1 MTTVAISAWSAISPF
16 GYGRD
21 AFADG
26 VNGRVD
32 PSSPAGAEWS
42 VPDDRACLV
51 PDFDIRA
58 RLGKKGTRAMD
69 RLSALAVCT
78 AGQLI
83 TDAGLESLDETG
95 VVLGTTT
102 GSAQSI
108 MNLTRASLE
117 AEKPDHVEPASMPS
131 CVMNC
136 AAGQVA
142 IWHELR
148 GPNATIAAGR
158 ATGLNALNYA
168 RRLLLNGRARQV
180 LCGAAE
186 EYSHARS
193 WLEYHRRGGN
203 QVTGEGCAFLLL
215 EPASTARDPLAHLV
229 GVRSGMCLDGDTA
242 GAVRTEVRRLLAE
255 HDVEPSS
262 VWAACGDEDAT
273 LRELFGNETATRV
286 PPVDLIGDTACASA
300 MFGVAAVLSAAS
312 VDPASAG
319 RFAVVTAVAD
329 DGSVA
334 CALLETAGGRP

>member
-1 MTTVAISAWSAISPF
+1 MTPVAISAWSAISPF
-16 GYGRD
+16 GYGRE

-32 PSSPAGAEWS
+32 PSEPAGAQWS
-42 VPDDRACLV
+42 VPDERACLV
-51 PDFDIRA
+51 PAFDVRE

-83 TDAGLESLDETG
+83 ADVGLESLDDTG

-117 AEKPDHVEPASMPS
+117 AEKPDHVEPAHMPS

-142 IWHELR
+142 IWHQLR

-158 ATGLNALNYA
+158 ATGLHTLNYA

-193 WLEYHRRGGN
+193 WLEYHRRGHN

-215 EPASTARDPLAHLV
+215 EPETAARPPLAYLV
-229 GVRSGMCLDGDTA
+229 GVRSSMCLDGDTA
-242 GAVRTEVRRLLAE
+242 TAVGTEVRRLLAE
-255 HDVEPSS
+255 HDVEISS
-262 VWAACGDEDAT
+262 VWAACGDEHAT
-273 LRELFGNETATRV
+273 LRDLFGDEVATRI

-312 VDPASAG
+312 VDPRSAG

-329 DGSVA
+329 DGTVTS
-334 CALLETAGGRP
+334 ALFSSPGGTP